1 MASKEALVL
10 WKIMVSALFVFA
22 TAVANVLQK
31 KAVASL
37 GVAPVPGLATLGRLL
52 QSPLLWGALGAYA
65 VSLCMYLLL
74 LARLPLNV
82 ATSIAALNFIAVLL
96 AARWVL
102 GEPIPP
108 LRYAGF
114 AFILLGIAIVAA
126 TQRSST

>member
-1 MASKEALVL
+1 ML
-10 WKIMVSALFVFA
+10 WKILVSAIFVLS

-37 GVAPVPGLATLGRLL
+37 GDMPAPMISNLGRLI
-52 QSPLLWGALGAYA
+52 QSPYLWGGICAYA
-65 VSLCMYLLL
+65 LSFAMYLILL
-74 LARLPLNV
+74 TRLPLNV

-102 GEPIPP
+102 GEPIPA

-114 AFILLGIAIVAA
+114 AFILLGIGIVAL
-126 TQRSST
+126 TQRGTT

>member
-1 MASKEALVL
+1 MP
-10 WKIMVSALFVFA
+10 WKILVSAVFVVA

-37 GVAPVPGLATLGRLL
+37 GPEPGPMLSNVGRLL
-52 QSPLLWGALGAYA
+52 QSPYLWGGMGAYA
-65 VSLCMYLLL
+65 LSLAMYLILL
-74 LARLPLNV
+74 TRVPLNV

-114 AFILLGIAIVAA
+114 AFILLGIAIVAL
-126 TQRSST
+126 TQRGTS